1 MEVDYSSTCDEKLP
15 VAESLA
21 KAGKLNDAL
30 DMLMS
35 LEKQCRTGADTHS
48 NGRVLVLVVK
58 LCAEVRYRFK
68 CISWNFSFTK
78 RNKWFII
85 K

>member
-15 VAESLA
+15 QAESLA

-48 NGRVLVLVVK
+48 NGRVLVLAVR
-58 LCAEVRYRFK
+58 LCAEV
-68 CISWNFSFTK
+68 
-78 RNKWFII
+78 
-85 K
+85 